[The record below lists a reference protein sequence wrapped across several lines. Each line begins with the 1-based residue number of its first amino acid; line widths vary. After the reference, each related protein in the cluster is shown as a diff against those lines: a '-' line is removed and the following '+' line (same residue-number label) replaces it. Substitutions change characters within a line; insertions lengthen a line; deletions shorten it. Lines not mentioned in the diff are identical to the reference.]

1 MRLADIVR
9 LSFEA
14 LRRFPLRT
22 SMLLLAIAIGVAAVV
37 LLTGV
42 AEGARRYVTNEFAA
56 LGTNLVVVL
65 PGKSETAGAGATGM
79 LIGATARD
87 LTLGDAMAIE
97 RSPYVASIAPIV
109 VGAGTASWGARERD
123 ITVLGAN
130 AAIADIQHWEM
141 ARGRFLPET
150 ELDVATPVCVL
161 GTALVPELF
170 GTAEPIGEWL
180 RIGDA
185 RFRVIGVLRSAG
197 LTGPFDTNETVIVP
211 VASAQQLFNATGV
224 FRILVAATD
233 RETIKLAQQDIERIV
248 KLRHQGEED
257 VTVITQDAIVSTF
270 DTIFDMITVA
280 LAAIAGIS
288 LVVAGV
294 LIMNVML
301 VAVNQRTSEIGLLK
315 AVGAK
320 NRQIVALFL
329 TEAGCLS
336 VLGGLLGLAVGTAG
350 TWGLRALYPALDFAA
365 PPWAALAALGVA
377 LGSGLAFGIMPARR
391 AARLDPVEA
400 LSKR

>member
-1 MRLADIVR
+1 MRPADTLS
-9 LSFEA
+9 LSFES
-14 LRRFPLRT
+14 LRRFPMRT

-37 LLTGV
+37 MLTGV
-42 AEGARRYVTNEFAA
+42 AEGARRYIVDEFAA
-56 LGTNLVVVL
+56 LGTNLVAVL

-87 LTLGDAMAIE
+87 LTLQDAMAIE
-97 RSPYVASIAPIV
+97 RSPYVTRVAPLVI
-109 VGAGTASWGARERD
+109 GSGTASWGARERD

-130 AAIADIQHWEM
+130 AAIKSIQHWDLE
-141 ARGRFLPET
+141 AGRFLPET

-161 GTALVPELF
+161 GSALVPELF
-170 GTAEPIGEWL
+170 GTTEPIGEWL
-180 RIGDA
+180 RIGET

-224 FRILVAATD
+224 FRLLAEATS
-233 RETIKLAQQDIERIV
+233 RGTIQLARQDILRIV

-257 VTVITQDAIVSTF
+257 VTAITQDAIVATF
-270 DTIFDMITVA
+270 DTIFDMITLG

-288 LVVAGV
+288 LIVAGV

-301 VAVNQRTSEIGLLK
+301 VAVSQRTSEIGLLK

-336 VLGGLLGLAVGTAG
+336 LLGALLGLAVGAAG
-350 TWGLRALYPALDFAA
+350 TLALRAAFPVLDFG
-365 PPWAALAALGVA
+365 PPGWAVGAALAIAVA
-377 LGSGLAFGIMPARR
+377 SGLGFGIMPARR
-391 AARLDPVEA
+391 AARLDPVQA
-400 LSKR
+400 LMKR

>member
-1 MRLADIVR
+1 MRAADIFR

-37 LLTGV
+37 MLTGV
-42 AEGARRYVTNEFAA
+42 AEGARRYITNEFAA

-79 LIGATARD
+79 LIGATTRD
-87 LTLGDAMAIE
+87 LTLQDAIAIE
-97 RSPYVASIAPIV
+97 RSPYVTSVAPIV
-109 VGAGTASWGARERD
+109 VGAGTASWGSRERD
-123 ITVLGAN
+123 ITVVGAN
-130 AAIADIQHWEM
+130 AAIAGIQHWDI
-141 ARGRFLPET
+141 AAGRFLPET
-150 ELDVATPVCVL
+150 ELDIASPVCVL
-161 GTALVPELF
+161 GSALVPELF
-170 GTAEPIGEWL
+170 GTAEAIGEWL
-180 RIGDA
+180 RIGDS

-211 VASAQQLFNATGV
+211 VASAQQIFNASGV
-224 FRILVAATD
+224 FRILVDATG
-233 RETIKLAQQDIERIV
+233 REAIKLAQQDILRILKV
-248 KLRHQGEED
+248 RHQGEED

-270 DTIFDMITVA
+270 DTIFDMITLA
-280 LAAIAGIS
+280 LAGIAGIS

-301 VAVNQRTSEIGLLK
+301 VAVNQRTGEIGLLK

-329 TEAGCLS
+329 TEAACLS
-336 VLGGLLGLAVGTAG
+336 ALGGLLGLAVGAAG
-350 TWGLRALYPALDFAA
+350 TFGLRALYPALDFAA
-365 PPWAALAALGVA
+365 PAWAALAALGVA
-377 LGSGLAFGIMPARR
+377 MASGLAFGILPARR
-391 AARLDPVEA
+391 AAHLDPVEA
-400 LSKR
+400 LMKR